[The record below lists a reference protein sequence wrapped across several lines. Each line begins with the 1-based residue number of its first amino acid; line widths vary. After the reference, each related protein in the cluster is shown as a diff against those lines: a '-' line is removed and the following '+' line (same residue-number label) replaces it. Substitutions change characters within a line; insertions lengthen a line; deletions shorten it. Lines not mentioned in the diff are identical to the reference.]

1 MVAKMKIELPDD
13 RPQLVVE
20 MADGAEALLSPL
32 GPEDRGLLEEG
43 LEELSALSRYT
54 RFGQG
59 RGHLSGAEL
68 DYLSN
73 VDQQT
78 HVAWGVAVDG
88 EGAGVGRY
96 IRMDELGC
104 AEIAVTV
111 LDRFQ
116 NRGLGT
122 ILFKCLV
129 AVARA
134 DGISEFCFE
143 VMPTNLPANRMIRG
157 IEVRLDE
164 SGTSLLGRLSLDDVP
179 VDPHEE
185 AFVEVMRRAR
195 AQRG

>member
-1 MVAKMKIELPDD
+1 MKIDLPDD
-13 RPQLVVE
+13 RPQLIVE
-20 MADGAEALLSPL
+20 LADGTRALLSPL
-32 GPEDRGLLEEG
+32 GPEDRDLLEEG
-43 LEELSALSRYT
+43 LEELSIQSRYT

-59 RGHLSGAEL
+59 RGPLSEAEL

-73 VDQQT
+73 IDQHT

-96 IRMDELGC
+96 IRMDDLGC

-122 ILFKCLV
+122 VLFKVLA

-143 VMPTNLPANRMIRG
+143 VMPTNFVVNRMIRDL
-157 IEVRLDE
+157 EVRLDE
-164 SGTSLLGRLSLDDVP
+164 SGTSLLGRLSLADVP
-179 VDPHEE
+179 VDPDD
-185 AFVEVMRRAR
+185 ALFVEVMERVRAR
-195 AQRG
+195 D